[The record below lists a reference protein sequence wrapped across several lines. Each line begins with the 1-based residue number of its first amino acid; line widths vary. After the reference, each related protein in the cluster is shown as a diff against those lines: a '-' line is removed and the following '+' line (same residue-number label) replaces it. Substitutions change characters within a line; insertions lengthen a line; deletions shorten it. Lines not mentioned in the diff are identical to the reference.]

1 VRNNVYLI
9 LLALLVLPNL
19 LIAETGEW
27 IAITRSGDTL
37 HNVYLWSQGD
47 SVLSFVVLP
56 MSSSFENGSTDSLSI
71 DDPSIS
77 QGDGRTRVL
86 DHPFGARR
94 VHLSDL
100 RELCRIHGA
109 YFWTGVL
116 IGGGAGITTEL
127 IFASQ
132 HPDKQYLPF
141 AASVGIVLGG
151 SIGALLS
158 VDEAYDLSTTSIED
172 IRTIVHARLPR
183 ARSASNDGTLV
194 LIDESSPSER
204 MVSGSSLWL
213 VGSLFGAFW
222 VNNVTTSASQVGVF
236 YRRDRQL
243 FGVHYLQGAT
253 GDQYYLDLSLHYGRT
268 FDVLGGEA
276 YLSAGP
282 GYAWAEASS
291 TRNDTTQAITQYS
304 TVSASLVLQQQ
315 WLVTRWFA
323 FGTTLFVGANTQR
336 PFAGGMFSLTFG
348 DID

>member
-1 VRNNVYLI
+1 MRNNVYLI

-56 MSSSFENGSTDSLSI
+56 MSSSFENSSTNRQST

-116 IGGGAGITTEL
+116 IGGVPALTTEIIL
-127 IFASQ
+127 ASKAADQ
-132 HPDKQYLPF
+132 AYLPL
-141 AASVGIVLGG
+141 ATSVGVFLGG

-194 LIDESSPSER
+194 LIDESTPSER

-222 VNNVTTSASQVGVF
+222 VNNVTNYATQVGLF
-236 YRRDRQL
+236 YRRDRHL

-253 GDQYYLDLSLHYGRT
+253 GNQHYWDLSLHYGRT

-282 GYAWAEASS
+282 GYAWAEDSS
-291 TRNDTTQAITQYS
+291 TRSDTTQAITQYS